1 LDITL
6 LLRDRKIRQLDN
18 SILLVTAASGL
29 QKGMSGTSGKILKD
43 STVAQISAA
52 VYYQAQ
58 VVSKVTTNKQFQ
70 NKFQSVI
77 FKQLEQDFGLYID
90 SQARI
95 NPQSLHHMY
104 EWKKT
109 GNPGARLFKL
119 NSVAATGLSFKISSI
134 FLPSKSSVPNN
145 FGKKRHVFIN
155 KASVMEAG
163 MPLVIRPKAAERLV
177 FETSTGV
184 VYMPKGASVTVTRP
198 GGGKATGRFQIAY
211 ARFFTGN
218 LVNLSIKKSGFQ
230 QLFNSSLTKAMRLPP
245 DVRKIKYSF
254 SPNTLN
260 MQAESA
266 IAAAFGGA
274 V

>member
-1 LDITL
+1 
-6 LLRDRKIRQLDN
+6 LDN
-18 SILLVTAASGL
+18 SSLLVTAASGL
-29 QKGMSGTSGKILKD
+29 QKNMAGTKGTVLKD

-52 VYYQAQ
+52 IYYQAQ
-58 VVSKVTTNKQFQ
+58 VVSKITTNKQFQ
-70 NKFQSVI
+70 SRFQSII
-77 FKQLEQDFGLYID
+77 FKQIQQDFGLYVD
-90 SQARI
+90 AQSRM

-104 EWKKT
+104 EWNKV
-109 GNPGARLFKL
+109 GNSGSRLFKL
-119 NSVAATGLSFKISSI
+119 NTTETSGLSFKIATT
-134 FLPSKSSVPNN
+134 FLPSKASVPNS
-145 FGKKRHVFIN
+145 FGKKRYVFTN
-155 KASVMEAG
+155 KASIMEAG
-163 MPLVIRPKAAERLV
+163 MPLTIRPRAAERLV

-230 QLFNSSLTKAMRLPP
+230 QLFNSSLSKAMRVPGEIKK
-245 DVRKIKYSF
+245 VKYSF
-254 SPNTLN
+254 TANTLN

-274 V
+274 L

>member
-1 LDITL
+1 M
-6 LLRDRKIRQLDN
+6 
-18 SILLVTAASGL
+18 A
-29 QKGMSGTSGKILKD
+29 GTRGTILKD

-58 VVSKVTTNKQFQ
+58 VVSKLTTNKAFEKQ
-70 NKFQSVI
+70 FQSVI
-77 FKQLEQDFGLYID
+77 FKQIEQDFGLYID

-95 NPQSLHHMY
+95 NPKSLHHVY
-104 EWKKT
+104 EWNKV
-109 GNPGARLFKL
+109 GNKGSRLFSMSMASA
-119 NSVAATGLSFKISSI
+119 NGLSFKITSN

-145 FGKKRHVFIN
+145 FAKRRHVFIN

-163 MPLVIRPKAAERLV
+163 MPLVIRPKSAERLV

-198 GGGKATGRFQIAY
+198 GGGKATGRFKIAY
-211 ARFFTGN
+211 AQFFTGN

-230 QLFNSSLTKAMRLPP
+230 RLFNSSLTKAMKVPS
-245 DVRKIKYSF
+245 DVKKVKYSF
-254 SPNTLN
+254 NANTLN

-266 IAAAFGGA
+266 ITSAFGGII
-274 V
+274 